1 MYLLMATFEENSIL
15 VSVQNL
21 HKHYGDLA
29 ALRGISF
36 DILQGEIFGLLGPN
50 GAGKT
55 TTIEII
61 EGLRQPDGGSVSVCG
76 LDPAQ
81 ESMTL
86 KQRIGAQLQSTVL
99 PDKMRVDEA
108 LHLFASFYKRS
119 ASVHLLMEQFGLEEK
134 RHTFFENL
142 SGGQKQRLALA
153 LALVNDPELVLLD
166 EPTVGLDPQLRRE
179 IYSLIEHFRAE
190 RRTVLLTT
198 HYIEEAERLCDRVAI
213 MDRGQLVALG
223 TPRELIARSGQGAR
237 LEIRL
242 AKPVGLDRLKLIEGV
257 IDCHEAD
264 GAYFLHAQPAAVT
277 IAALVRFLESQ
288 ENALLEMHIAQPS
301 LEDVFVEMTGRR
313 MEH

>member
-1 MYLLMATFEENSIL
+1 MGPLEMNSVL
-15 VSVQNL
+15 VSVQHL

-29 ALRGISF
+29 AVRDLSF
-36 DILQGEIFGLLGPN
+36 DILQGEVFGLLGPN

-61 EGLRQPDGGSVSVCG
+61 EGLRQPDSGSVRVCG

-86 KQRIGAQLQSTVL
+86 KERIGAQLQSTVL
-99 PDKMRVDEA
+99 PDKVRVDEA
-108 LHLFASFYKRS
+108 LHLFAGFYRRS
-119 ASVHLLMEQFGLEEK
+119 ASVHLLLERFGLLEK
-134 RHTFFENL
+134 RRTFFENL

-166 EPTVGLDPQLRRE
+166 EPTVGLDPQLRRD
-179 IYSLIEHFRAE
+179 IYALIEHFRE
-190 RRTVLLTT
+190 EGRTVLLTT

-223 TPRELIARSGQGAR
+223 TPRKLIARSGQGTR
-237 LEIRL
+237 LEIHL

-257 IDCHEAD
+257 IDCREAD
-264 GAYFLHAQPAAVT
+264 GSYLLHAEPAAAT
-277 IAALVRFLESQ
+277 IAALVRFLES
-288 ENALLEMHIAQPS
+288 EGNALLDLHIARPS

-313 MEH
+313 MEN